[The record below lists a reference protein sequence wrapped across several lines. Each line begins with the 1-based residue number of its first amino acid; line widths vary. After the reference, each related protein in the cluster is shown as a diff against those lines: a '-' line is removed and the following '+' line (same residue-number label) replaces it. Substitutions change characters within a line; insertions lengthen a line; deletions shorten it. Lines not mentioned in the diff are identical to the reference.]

1 MNIIAVKSALTKLKE
16 LSNYPKAKKGD
27 VVIIELKGSYTTIK
41 DGGYGMKSLVSYYFA
56 KVTKTSQGVVK
67 TYTKANGAHGIVDS
81 RHRVMC
87 ISAPDTQG
95 AARDLF
101 GTELGA
107 MDFDNL
113 DQVKAAIL
121 DRVEALR

>member
-1 MNIIAVKSALTKLKE
+1 MNTIAVKSALTKLKE
-16 LSNYPKAKKGD
+16 LSNYPKAKRND
-27 VVIIELKGSYTTIK
+27 VVVVELTSSYTTAK
-41 DGGYGMKSLVSYYFA
+41 FKTERSTSYYFA
-56 KVTKTSQGVVK
+56 KVTKTSQGRVVD
-67 TYTKANGAHGIVDS
+67 YVKANGARGIVDS

-87 ISAPDTQG
+87 ISAADTQG

>member
-1 MNIIAVKSALTKLKE
+1 MNTIAAKSAL
-16 LSNYPKAKKGD
+16 SFPKAKKGD
-27 VVIIELKGSYTTIK
+27 VVIVELKGSYTTIK
-41 DGGYGMKSLVSYYFA
+41 DGGYGMKALVSYYFA
-56 KVTKTSQGVVK
+56 KVTKTSQGRVT
-67 TYTKANGAHGIVDS
+67 TYTKANGAHGIVDN

>member
-1 MNIIAVKSALTKLKE
+1 MNTIAAKSAL
-16 LSNYPKAKKGD
+16 SFPKAKKGD
-27 VVIIELKGSYTTIK
+27 VVIVELTSSYTTAK
-41 DGGYGMKSLVSYYFA
+41 FKTERSTSYYFA
-56 KVTKTSQGVVK
+56 KVTKTSQGRVT
-67 TYTKANGAHGIVDS
+67 TYTKANGARGIVDV

-87 ISAPDTQG
+87 ISAADTQG

-121 DRVEALR
+121 DRVEDLR

>member
-1 MNIIAVKSALTKLKE
+1 MNTIAAKSAL
-16 LSNYPKAKKGD
+16 SFPKAKKGD
-27 VVIIELKGSYTTIK
+27 VVIVELKGSYTTIK
-41 DGGYGMKSLVSYYFA
+41 DGGYGMKALVSSYFA
-56 KVTKTSQGVVK
+56 KVTKTSQGRVT

-87 ISAPDTQG
+87 ISAADTQG

-113 DQVKAAIL
+113 DQVKATIL

>member
-1 MNIIAVKSALTKLKE
+1 MNTTSIKNAL
-16 LSNYPKAKKGD
+16 SYPKAKRGD
-27 VVIIELKGSYTTIK
+27 VVVIELTSSYTTAK
-41 DGGYGMKSLVSYYFA
+41 FKTERSTSYYFA
-56 KVTKTSQGVVK
+56 KAQKVSQGRVVD
-67 TYTKANGAHGIVDS
+67 YVKANGARGIVDS
-81 RHRVMC
+81 RHRVMV
-87 ISAPDTQG
+87 ISEADKQ
-95 AARDLF
+95 AAVRDLF

>member
-1 MNIIAVKSALTKLKE
+1 MNTIAVKSALTKLKE
-16 LSNYPKAKKGD
+16 LSNYPKAKRND
-27 VVIIELKGSYTTIK
+27 VVVVELTSSYATAKFKTERSI
-41 DGGYGMKSLVSYYFA
+41 SYYLA
-56 KVTKTSQGVVK
+56 KVTKTSQGRVVD
-67 TYTKANGAHGIVDS
+67 YVKANGSWGIVDA

-87 ISAPDTQG
+87 ISEADKQ
-95 AARDLF
+95 AAVRDLF

>member
-1 MNIIAVKSALTKLKE
+1 MNTTAIKSAL
-16 LSNYPKAKKGD
+16 SYPKAKRGD
-27 VVIIELKGSYTTIK
+27 VVVIELTSSYTTAK
-41 DGGYGMKSLVSYYFA
+41 FKTERSTSYYFA
-56 KVTKTSQGVVK
+56 KVTKTSQGKVVD
-67 TYTKANGAHGIVDS
+67 YVKANGARGIVDT

-87 ISAPDTQG
+87 ITEADKQ
-95 AARDLF
+95 AAVRDLF

-107 MDFDNL
+107 MDFDNV

>member
-1 MNIIAVKSALTKLKE
+1 MNTIAAKSAL
-16 LSNYPKAKKGD
+16 SFPKAKRGD
-27 VVIIELKGSYTTIK
+27 VVVIELTSSYTTAK
-41 DGGYGMKSLVSYYFA
+41 FKTERSTSYYLA
-56 KVTKTSQGVVK
+56 KAQKVSQGRVVD
-67 TYTKANGAHGIVDS
+67 YVKANGARGIVDS
-81 RHRVMC
+81 RHRVMV

-107 MDFDNL
+107 MDFDDI
-113 DQVKAAIL
+113 DQIKIAIL

>member
-1 MNIIAVKSALTKLKE
+1 MNTTAIKNAL
-16 LSNYPKAKKGD
+16 SYPKAKKGD
-27 VVIIELKGSYTTIK
+27 VVIVELKGSYTTIK

-67 TYTKANGAHGIVDS
+67 TYTKANGAHGVVDS

-113 DQVKAAIL
+113 DQVKAVIL
-121 DRVEALR
+121 ERVKDLR

>member
-1 MNIIAVKSALTKLKE
+1 MNTIAVKSALTKLKE

-27 VVIIELKGSYTTIK
+27 VVVVELTSSYTTAK
-41 DGGYGMKSLVSYYFA
+41 FKTEWSTSSYLA
-56 KVTKTSQGVVK
+56 KVTKTSQGRVVD
-67 TYTKANGAHGIVDS
+67 YVKANGARGIVDD

>member
-1 MNIIAVKSALTKLKE
+1 MNL
-16 LSNYPKAKKGD
+16 YPPAKRGD
-27 VVIIELKGSYTTIK
+27 VVVIELTSSYTTAK
-41 DGGYGMKSLVSYYFA
+41 FKTESSTSYYFA
-56 KVTKTSQGVVK
+56 KVTKTSQGRVVD
-67 TYTKANGAHGIVDS
+67 YVKANGARGLVDV

-87 ISAPDTQG
+87 ISAADTRG

>member
-1 MNIIAVKSALTKLKE
+1 MNTIAIKSALTKLKE
-16 LSNYPKAKKGD
+16 LDTYPKAKRND
-27 VVIIELKGSYTTIK
+27 VVVIELTSSYTTAK
-41 DGGYGMKSLVSYYFA
+41 FKTERSTSYYFA
-56 KVTKTSQGVVK
+56 KVTKTSQGKVVD
-67 TYTKANGAHGIVDS
+67 YVKANGARGIVDP

-87 ISAPDTQG
+87 ITEADKQ
-95 AARDLF
+95 AAVRDLF

-113 DQVKAAIL
+113 DQVKAAII

>member
-1 MNIIAVKSALTKLKE
+1 MNTTAIKSAL
-16 LSNYPKAKKGD
+16 SFPKAKRGD
-27 VVIIELKGSYTTIK
+27 VVVIELTSSYTTAK
-41 DGGYGMKSLVSYYFA
+41 FKTERSTSHYFA

-113 DQVKAAIL
+113 DQVKAVIL
-121 DRVEALR
+121 ERVEDLR

>member
-1 MNIIAVKSALTKLKE
+1 MNTIAAKSAL
-16 LSNYPKAKKGD
+16 SYPKAKKGD
-27 VVIIELKGSYTTIK
+27 VVIVELTSSYTTAK
-41 DGGYGMKSLVSYYFA
+41 FKTERSTSYYFA
-56 KVTKTSQGVVK
+56 KATKTSQGRVIDYV
-67 TYTKANGAHGIVDS
+67 KANGARGIVDA

-87 ISAPDTQG
+87 ISAADTQG

-121 DRVEALR
+121 ERVEALR

>member
-1 MNIIAVKSALTKLKE
+1 MV
-16 LSNYPKAKKGD
+16 
-27 VVIIELKGSYTTIK
+27 
-41 DGGYGMKSLVSYYFA
+41 
-56 KVTKTSQGVVK
+56 
-67 TYTKANGAHGIVDS
+67 
-81 RHRVMC
+81 

-101 GTELGA
+101 DTELGA
-107 MDFDNL
+107 MDFDSI

>member
-1 MNIIAVKSALTKLKE
+1 MNTIAVKSALTKLKE
-16 LSNYPKAKKGD
+16 LSNYPKAKRND
-27 VVIIELKGSYTTIK
+27 VVVVELTSSYTTAK
-41 DGGYGMKSLVSYYFA
+41 FKTERSTSYYLA
-56 KVTKTSQGVVK
+56 KAQKVSQGRVVD
-67 TYTKANGAHGIVDS
+67 YVKANGARGIVDS

-87 ISAPDTQG
+87 ISAADTQG

-101 GTELGA
+101 VTELVA

-113 DQVKAAIL
+113 DQVKSAIL

>member
-1 MNIIAVKSALTKLKE
+1 MNTIAAKSAL
-16 LSNYPKAKKGD
+16 SYPPAKRND
-27 VVIIELKGSYTTIK
+27 VVVIELTSSYTTAK
-41 DGGYGMKSLVSYYFA
+41 FKTERSTSYYLA
-56 KVTKTSQGVVK
+56 KVTKTSQGRVT

-87 ISAPDTQG
+87 ISAADTQG

>member
-1 MNIIAVKSALTKLKE
+1 MSTIAVKSALTKLKE
-16 LSNYPKAKKGD
+16 LSSYPKAKRGD
-27 VVIIELKGSYTTIK
+27 VVVVELTSTYTTAKFKTERSI
-41 DGGYGMKSLVSYYFA
+41 SYYFA
-56 KVTKTSQGVVK
+56 KVTKTSEGRVVD
-67 TYTKANGAHGIVDS
+67 YIKANGARGIVDA

-87 ISAPDTQG
+87 ITDADKQ
-95 AARDLF
+95 AAVRDLF

-107 MDFDNL
+107 MDFDNI

>member
-1 MNIIAVKSALTKLKE
+1 MNL
-16 LSNYPKAKKGD
+16 YPPAKRGD
-27 VVIIELKGSYTTIK
+27 VVVIELTSSYTTAK
-41 DGGYGMKSLVSYYFA
+41 FKTERSASYDLA
-56 KVTKTSQGVVK
+56 KVTKTSQGRVVD
-67 TYTKANGAHGIVDS
+67 YVKANGARGIVDA
-81 RHRVMC
+81 RHRVMV

-107 MDFDNL
+107 MDFDNV

>member
-1 MNIIAVKSALTKLKE
+1 MNTTAIKSAL
-16 LSNYPKAKKGD
+16 SFPKAKRGD
-27 VVIIELKGSYTTIK
+27 VVVIELTSSYTTAK
-41 DGGYGMKSLVSYYFA
+41 FKTERSTSYYFA

-113 DQVKAAIL
+113 DQVKAVIL
-121 DRVEALR
+121 ERVEDLR